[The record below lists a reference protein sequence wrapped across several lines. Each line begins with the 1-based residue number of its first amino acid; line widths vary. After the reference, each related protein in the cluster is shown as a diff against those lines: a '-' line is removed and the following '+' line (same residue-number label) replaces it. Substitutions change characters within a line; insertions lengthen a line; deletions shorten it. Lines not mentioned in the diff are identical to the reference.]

1 MQQLETDIEQ
11 LQMKVAFQ
19 EDTIEALNNALIAQ
33 QRQIDSLEFKFKQVM
48 SKIEAIDPSAGEK
61 EGAEPPPPHY

>member
-33 QRQIDSLEFKFKQVM
+33 QRQLDSLEFKLKQVIG
-48 SKIEAIDPSAGEK
+48 KVDAIDPSAGEK
-61 EGAEPPPPHY
+61 EQAEPPPPHY

>member
-33 QRQIDSLEFKFKQVM
+33 QRQIDSLEFKLKQVIG
-48 SKIEAIDPSAGEK
+48 KIEAIDPSAGEK
-61 EGAEPPPPHY
+61 EEADPPPPHY

>member
-1 MQQLETDIEQ
+1 MQQLETHIEQ

-33 QRQIDSLEFKFKQVM
+33 QRQLDSLEFKLKQVM
-48 SKIEAIDPSAGEK
+48 GKIEAIEPSAGEK
-61 EGAEPPPPHY
+61 EGVEPPPPHY

>member
-1 MQQLETDIEQ
+1 
-11 LQMKVAFQ
+11 MKVAFQ

-61 EGAEPPPPHY
+61 EGAEYAW

>member
-1 MQQLETDIEQ
+1 MQQLATDIEQ

-19 EDTIEALNNALIAQ
+19 EDTIEALNSALIAQ
-33 QRQIDSLEFKFKQVM
+33 QRQIDNLEFKLKQVM
-48 SKIEAIDPSAGEK
+48 GKIEAIDPSAGEK